1 MRKYMLRRILFSLFS
16 LLVVITTVMLL
27 VYNLI
32 PRSAIF
38 QTDDVW
44 NKKSLNDR
52 TIYEYAQY
60 QKFGY
65 LEYSDFT
72 SFLRTKYEAVYGADY
87 TKSDGFK
94 AAKEA
99 IQDENTYLDNPD
111 VQEFIA
117 QYEK

>member
-1 MRKYMLRRILFSLFS
+1 MRRYMLRRILFSLFS
-16 LLVVITTVMLL
+16 LLVVIATVMLL

-32 PRSAIF
+32 PRGAIF
-38 QTDDVW
+38 QMDDVW

-72 SFLRTKYEAVYGADY
+72 SFLRSKYEGQYGAEY
-87 TKSDGFK
+87 TT
-94 AAKEA
+94 
-99 IQDENTYLDNPD
+99 IQGQTKP
-111 VQEFIA
+111 
-117 QYEK
+117 